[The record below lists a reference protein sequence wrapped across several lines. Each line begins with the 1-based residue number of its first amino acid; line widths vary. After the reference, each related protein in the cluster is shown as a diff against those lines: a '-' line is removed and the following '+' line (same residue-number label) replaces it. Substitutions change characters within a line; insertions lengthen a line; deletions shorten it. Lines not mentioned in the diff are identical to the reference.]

1 MNIQKI
7 PANSNSYGLKR
18 EYDDI
23 LYIVIHYT
31 ACDGD
36 LATNQGLY
44 FKNTNKRAAGA
55 HFFVDRKGTVV
66 KSVNMNRTAWSVGGS
81 RYSDCEKTGGGR
93 LYRIVEN
100 SNSISI
106 ELCDNLKKD
115 PSKAQIEAVKE
126 LIGYIRKK
134 CPNAKKVIRHFD
146 VNGKHCPARMMEDEK
161 WNAFLKKI
169 GEKK

>member
-7 PANSNSYGLKR
+7 PANSNAYGLKR
-18 EYDDI
+18 EYEDI

-31 ACDGD
+31 AVDGD

-81 RYSDCEKTGGGR
+81 RYNDCPKSGGGKY
-93 LYRIVEN
+93 YRVITN

-126 LIGYIRKK
+126 LIKYIRKK
-134 CPNAKKVIRHFD
+134 CPNANKVVRHFD
-146 VNGKHCPARMMEDEK
+146 VNGKHCPARMMEEEK
-161 WNAFLKKI
+161 WDAFLKKI
-169 GEKK
+169 G